1 MSKSIA
7 LSLPAY
13 TNITLQYFTPTWLP
27 GTLQAAM
34 LRLDLLDPDIS
45 GNKWFKLRYN
55 LELAAATAKSTILT
69 FGGAY
74 SNHIAATAVACRQ
87 AGMKSIGIIRG
98 EAAPVLSHTL
108 IQAQA
113 NGMQLQFVSRE
124 DYRRKEISDWQ
135 TLFPEAY
142 IVPEGGH
149 NAAGAKGCEDILT
162 VTDTH
167 PFTHIICACGT
178 GTTMAGLIN
187 SATPHQE
194 VLGFATLKG
203 AQYLE
208 QAVSELL
215 HATPLPVWQLL
226 HDHHLGGYART
237 TPDLIAFINDFYAAT
252 RIPLDIVYTGKMLY
266 GCRQEI
272 ANGRFPEGSK
282 LLFIHSGGLQ
292 GNLSLPP
299 GVLSF

>member
-1 MSKSIA
+1 M
-7 LSLPAY
+7 PAY

-45 GNKWFKLRYN
+45 GNKWFKLKHN
-55 LELAAATAKSTILT
+55 LELAAAAGKSLILT

-87 AGMKSIGIIRG
+87 AGLQSIGIIRG

-108 IQAQA
+108 LQAQA
-113 NGMQLQFVSRE
+113 NGMQLQFIPRT
-124 DYRRKEISDWQ
+124 DYRQKEATKWQ
-135 TLFPEAY
+135 TLYPEAY
-142 IVPEGGH
+142 IIPEGGH
-149 NAAGAKGCEDILT
+149 NAAGAKGCEEILT
-162 VTDTH
+162 VADTH
-167 PFTHIICACGT
+167 TFTHIICACGT

-187 SATPHQE
+187 GAGLHQQ
-194 VLGFATLKG
+194 VLGIAALKG

-208 QAVSELL
+208 QAVRELL
-215 HATPLPVWQLL
+215 RTPPLPTWQILQE
-226 HDHHLGGYART
+226 HHLGGYART
-237 TPDLIAFINDFYAAT
+237 TPALITFINDFYAT
-252 RIPLDIVYTGKMLY
+252 TNIPLDIVYTGKMLY

-272 ANGRFPEGSK
+272 AAGRFPPGSK